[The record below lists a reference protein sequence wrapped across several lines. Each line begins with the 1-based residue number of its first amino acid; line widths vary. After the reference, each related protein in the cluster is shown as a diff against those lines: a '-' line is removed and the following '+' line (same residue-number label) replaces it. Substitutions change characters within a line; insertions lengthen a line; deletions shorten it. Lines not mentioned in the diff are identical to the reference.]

1 MFFKKIIFL
10 IIIFFTF
17 NISLIAS
24 EKNLI
29 ITQLNNLKSLEF
41 TFNQT
46 INDKKEI
53 GNCLLQFPGKLKCN
67 YFDDKQKELVI
78 NNKKLAITQQR
89 YNKTYYYP
97 IAKSPFLSILYK
109 DRLLKI
115 IKTGQLNYS
124 NENIKLIYNFENK
137 ITILFN
143 KETLDLQGWEIEDQY
158 NNKINFSLN
167 IISKNDIYQ
176 KNTFQIPAIN

>member
-24 EKNLI
+24 EKDLI

-67 YFDDKQKELVI
+67 YYNLIKSFNLSNPLIELI
-78 NNKKLAITQQR
+78 
-89 YNKTYYYP
+89 
-97 IAKSPFLSILYK
+97 
-109 DRLLKI
+109 D
-115 IKTGQLNYS
+115 
-124 NENIKLIYNFENK
+124 
-137 ITILFN
+137 
-143 KETLDLQGWEIEDQY
+143 
-158 NNKINFSLN
+158 
-167 IISKNDIYQ
+167 
-176 KNTFQIPAIN
+176 